1 MSDPFNSRY
10 NPTESGREHSCFG
23 KIKAIRERIGL
34 VLTHDEISYLCA
46 YIWHCSNPG
55 EFYRKMD
62 SLSDDELRRE
72 CEKTKFRKKPSLL
85 EHESMLYA

>member
-34 VLTHDEISYLCA
+34 VLTHDEIS
-46 YIWHCSNPG
+46 
-55 EFYRKMD
+55 
-62 SLSDDELRRE
+62 
-72 CEKTKFRKKPSLL
+72 
-85 EHESMLYA
+85 